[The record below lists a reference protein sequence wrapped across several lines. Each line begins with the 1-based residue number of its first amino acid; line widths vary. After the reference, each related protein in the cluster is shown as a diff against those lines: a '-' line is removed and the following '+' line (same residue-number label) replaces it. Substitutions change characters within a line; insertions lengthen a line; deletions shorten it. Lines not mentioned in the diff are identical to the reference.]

1 MNPPSVAFGPVRWAV
16 FVAVAGTVLA
26 VWLYTNQTLRSVE
39 GALPTILLAQ
49 IEDLSRITD
58 SLGGL
63 VADAAVTRLDPT
75 PAAVARLAEGI
86 DRAYADLVALRN
98 TYVFDNLI
106 QASAFHATVA
116 PALVDAGQWLT
127 HGISGHAPDSA
138 LTLTVVHSRLRD
150 TLVKASAERYESH
163 DMARAIL
170 QDQRARLERFIQG
183 VNMLLL
189 VTVLVALLT
198 LALMLR
204 QQKLLRREAG
214 IRKERESLIAILEST
229 SDLVAK
235 ATPDGQ
241 LTYLNGAGR
250 RMLGW
255 DADEPLTDKRIPDLH
270 PAWALEI
277 IRDKGLT
284 AAATQGSWEG
294 ETALL
299 RRDGRE
305 IPVSQLI
312 LAHGAAGGE
321 PEFFSAIMRDITER
335 KRAEEALKAAH
346 ADLERQVAER
356 TRDLEAKAAELESAN
371 RELVALDTLKSSLVS
386 TVSHELRTPLTSML
400 GFSKLVRR
408 DFLRHYRPLEHGD
421 RQLAEKGKR
430 IEANLNI
437 IAEET
442 DRLARLIS
450 DMLDLARI
458 ESGRMDW
465 ADRPMDVA
473 ECVRAAL
480 ESMRGVFSEDSPVSL
495 RHHIEPGLPSVMA
508 DPDRITQVVVNLLA
522 NAHKFTPEG
531 QISVRVWAEGEGWGR
546 AACLSVEDTGCGIPG
561 DERERIFEK
570 FYQADACGL
579 TDRPPGT
586 GLGLTICGQ
595 IVEHYGGRITVESLP
610 GRGSRFVVRL
620 PAMKDSA

>member
-1 MNPPSVAFGPVRWAV
+1 MNPPSVSFGPVRWAV

-63 VADAAVTRLDPT
+63 VADAAMTRLAPS

-86 DRAYADLVALRN
+86 DRAYADLVALRD
-98 TYVFDNLI
+98 TYVFDNLV
-106 QASAFHATVA
+106 QASVFHATVA

-127 HGISGHAPDSA
+127 HGVSGHAPDSA

-150 TLVKASAERYESH
+150 TLVKASAERYASH

-170 QDQRARLERFIQG
+170 QDQRARLERFIRG

-204 QQKLLRREAG
+204 QQKLLRREAKV
-214 IRKERESLIAILEST
+214 RKERESLIAILEST
-229 SDLVAK
+229 SDLVST
-235 ATPDGQ
+235 ATPDER

-255 DADEPLTDKRIPDLH
+255 DADEPLADKRIPDLH
-270 PAWALEI
+270 PAWTLRV
-277 IRDKGLT
+277 IRDEGLP
-284 AAATQGSWEG
+284 AAAAQGSWEG

-305 IPVSQLI
+305 IPVSQVI
-312 LAHGAAGGE
+312 LAHNAAAGE

-335 KRAEEALKAAH
+335 KRADEALKAAH

-408 DFLRHYRPLEHGD
+408 DFLRHYRPLEDGD
-421 RQLAEKGKR
+421 RQLAEKGER

-465 ADRPMDVA
+465 ADRPTDVA

-480 ESMRGVFSEDSPVSL
+480 GSMRGVFSEDSPVSL
-495 RHHIEPGLPSVMA
+495 DHHIEPGLPTVMA

-522 NAHKFTPEG
+522 NAHKFTPKG
-531 QISVRVWAEGEGWGR
+531 QISVRVWAEGRGR
-546 AACLSVEDTGCGIPG
+546 DQAVCLSVEDTGCGIPG
-561 DERERIFEK
+561 DDRERIFEK

-595 IVEHYGGRITVESLP
+595 IVEHYGGRIDVESMP
-610 GRGSRFVVRL
+610 GRGSRFVVRF
-620 PAMKDSA
+620 PAMEGSA